1 MAEPRIAIITMVR
14 RSEFPAA
21 ASSLATISA
30 NLGPNRRHFVL
41 VNDDRDEAFELN
53 LAEREDTELLA
64 PGVNLGVARGRNALI
79 EAALAWGATYIA
91 SVDDDLLLP
100 SDYLDRM
107 LLHIQSLE
115 SQGAN
120 PGVVGP
126 AIVDF
131 HGYADACMTP
141 TEKRNAEIGRLDGFC
156 STEELAERIRSTWL
170 VIPSEVIYHLG
181 VRHWQNHYLTVGGLP
196 ADQIRTL
203 IADLVDDFDSSST
216 TDQSPTEL
224 HRDPKVLRSVARR
237 DAGPVRVDG
246 IPGGACIFSPRVV
259 REIGLMDLAFSPFGY
274 EDADSSIRATTRG
287 FRNYLLPYV
296 VVLHDL
302 DSRGKTRDI
311 GSLLFVQGRSRASD
325 LRSRSNG
332 LGRRLGSWYLL

>member
-156 STEELAERIRSTWL
+156 STEELAERIRSTWP

-224 HRDPKVLRSVARR
+224 HRDPKVLRSIARR

-246 IPGGACIFSPRVV
+246 IPGGACIFS
-259 REIGLMDLAFSPFGY
+259 
-274 EDADSSIRATTRG
+274 
-287 FRNYLLPYV
+287 
-296 VVLHDL
+296 
-302 DSRGKTRDI
+302 
-311 GSLLFVQGRSRASD
+311 SRASFE
-325 LRSRSNG
+325 RSASWTWPSRPSAMRTQTFPSAQ
-332 LGRRLGSWYLL
+332 RREASGIISSLISSCFTTWILAVRLATSDPCCLCKDGHGHSSAGAT